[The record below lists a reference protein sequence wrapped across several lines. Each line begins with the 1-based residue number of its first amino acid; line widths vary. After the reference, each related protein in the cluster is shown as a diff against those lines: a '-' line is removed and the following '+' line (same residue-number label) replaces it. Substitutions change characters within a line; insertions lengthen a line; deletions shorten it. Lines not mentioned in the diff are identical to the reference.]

1 MKITDLIQAAK
12 DYVLTDE
19 KISAMQQRAR
29 EAEARFEEESEA
41 RRFKPED
48 YDRYYSI

>member
-1 MKITDLIQAAK
+1 MKVMDLIQAAK

-19 KISAMQQRAR
+19 KIAEIKQRVT
-29 EAEARFEEESEA
+29 EAEARFEAEAEA